1 MKRQRRDYRREVRRS
16 LPAAEQGSGKLYL
29 IVVEGEKTEHDYFT
43 GLRAKLELKSA
54 DVVVLQVGKTDPN
67 GMVAEAIRLRD
78 KREDE
83 AKKSLVRARYDEVWV
98 VFDTEA
104 KDHPRAKQ
112 LPAAFNRARA
122 QGVLIAP
129 SNPSFEF
136 WLLLHH
142 EATTKYLLDAAAAI
156 KALKK
161 HLPKYQK
168 RALPLEDLLERLKT
182 ACKNA
187 AACRKHH
194 EDCQGD
200 GNPSTDVH
208 LLVRSLNDSTAPVFR
223 LL

>member
-1 MKRQRRDYRREVRRS
+1 MKRQRRDYRREARRS

-29 IVVEGEKTEHDYFT
+29 IVVEGEKTEHDYLT
-43 GLRAKLELKSA
+43 GLRAKMELKSA
-54 DVVVLQVGKTDPN
+54 DVVVLQVGKTDPD
-67 GMVAEAIRLRD
+67 GMVAEAVRLRD
-78 KREDE
+78 ER
-83 AKKSLVRARYDEVWV
+83 AKKASNSPVLLPYDEVWA

-104 KDHPRAKQ
+104 KNHPRAKQ
-112 LPAAFNRARA
+112 LPAAYDRARA
-122 QGVLIAP
+122 HGVRTGP

-161 HLPKYQK
+161 HLPHYQK
-168 RALPLEDLLERLKT
+168 NALPLDDLFARLKT